1 MLLQQ
6 AQQVDLSDLDPLLD
20 ILGESSLRAERMHSL
35 RAERMVCIGHSL
47 RAERMGL
54 YVFICSISVYSL
66 RAERMHS
73 LRAERMVFTGSSL
86 RAERMVFIGSS
97 LRVKGFF
104 KALPPEASGT
114 RERTSHS
121 T

>member
-6 AQQVDLSDLDPLLD
+6 SQQVDLSDLDPLLD
-20 ILGESSLRAERMHSL
+20 FLGES
-35 RAERMVCIGHSL
+35 
-47 RAERMGL
+47 
-54 YVFICSISVYSL
+54 SL

-86 RAERMVFIGSS
+86 RAERMVFIGSA

-114 RERTSHS
+114 RE
-121 T
+121 